1 MNDKQLQQAV
11 IDELAWEPSVTSE
24 HIGVTAREGIITLS
38 GHVPSYWEKRAA
50 ETAAT

>member
-24 HIGVTAREGIITLS
+24 HIGVTA
-38 GHVPSYWEKRAA
+38 
-50 ETAAT
+50 